1 MIEAQP
7 LIIGGAIKTLKT
19 SLTLALSVSLA
30 TGIEFLGRCPVPE
43 RRRIAFFSGEGA
55 GDR

>member
-19 SLTLALSVSLA
+19 SLALSVSLA
-30 TGIEFLGRCPVPE
+30 TGTEFLGRCPVPE